1 MATRNK
7 AFTTN
12 SAVIALAIFAAI
24 PVAYGADMDPIYVE
38 EPVTT
43 PVEFGSGWYL
53 RGDLGYSSHGPFDTS
68 GTSGDNLDVYPVN
81 ASVAV
86 GYTFSDHL
94 RGEVEFGYL
103 GSSSFDDTGP
113 SICDGT
119 STFTPI
125 VGPVVS
131 GPATI
136 ACEGRDHGD
145 NEMWNGLV
153 NGYVD
158 LGNYGGFTPY
168 IGGGIGLALSSYSG
182 AGDDRE
188 CEDSTT
194 SDATGTTVFTCDSD
208 QEGETIDDSRL
219 GFLWSVAAGF
229 GYQITENTTVDVGYR
244 YLSSP
249 NATQLVNLPDG
260 IGEEEGM
267 SVHQIRV
274 GLRYAIW

>member
-1 MATRNK
+1 MANRIKVLSTH
-7 AFTTN
+7 A
-12 SAVIALAIFAAI
+12 AVIALAIFAATS
-24 PVAYGADMDPIYVE
+24 ASRGADMDPIYVE
-38 EPVTT
+38 EPVMT

-68 GTSGDNLDVYPVN
+68 GTSGNDLDVSPVN

-86 GYTFSDHL
+86 GYTFSDYF
-94 RGEVEFGYL
+94 RGEIEFGYL
-103 GSSSFDDTGP
+103 GSSSFDDTGA

-136 ACEGRDHGD
+136 ACEGRDHGE

-158 LGNYGGFTPY
+158 LGNYAGFKPY
-168 IGGGIGLALSSYSG
+168 VGAGIGLVMSSYSG
-182 AGDDRE
+182 TSDDRD
-188 CEDSTT
+188 CENSTT
-194 SDATGTTVFTCDSD
+194 SDVTGTTVFNCDAD
-208 QEGETIDDSRL
+208 QEGELFDDKRF

-229 GYQITENTTVDVGYR
+229 GYEITDNTTVDVGYR

-249 NATQLVNLPDG
+249 SVTQLVNLPDG